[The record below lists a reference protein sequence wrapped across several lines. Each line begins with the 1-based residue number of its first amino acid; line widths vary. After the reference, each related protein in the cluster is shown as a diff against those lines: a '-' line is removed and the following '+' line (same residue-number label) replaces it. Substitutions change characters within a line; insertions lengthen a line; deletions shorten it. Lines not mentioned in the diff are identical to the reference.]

1 MRQLVQDQLRALRA
15 LPSAASATGNHAI
28 GHGHATGRLHGLAD
42 IFQAAHMVV
51 LREWIWNADH
61 HLIESEALAG
71 DFENVLRSLFE
82 VLRK

>member
-1 MRQLVQDQLRALRA
+1 MEL
-15 LPSAASATGNHAI
+15 
-28 GHGHATGRLHGLAD
+28 
-42 IFQAAHMVV
+42 
-51 LREWIWNADH
+51 ECDH